1 MGNSQKTE
9 TSEEFKRLE
18 LETEIRRDFTEQV
31 HEALSIYLKAMGK
44 RKESVADKSKKLP
57 LEIMAESMIHFGTM
71 LHEDSLY
78 GKALVKFGESHE
90 KIANYQVEYI
100 AGVKDSYVSNLESI
114 VTGMKEYA
122 AHKAKLERRR
132 LDFDAKLNKVHKSR
146 KEKPELE
153 EETRVA
159 QAKYEESLTDTTA
172 KMIELNSN
180 EDEQLEDLLRFMDA
194 EAEYHRKSLDTITS
208 LQRALAEYVLLDRAK
223 SREFRETTLSVAAC
237 RPSSE
242 QVWKTYR
249 RGTEVSTALVC
260 KRNSNSNGQRAL
272 IHLSVRKGEVV
283 NVICEIDDGW
293 WEGEILG
300 AGRIGM
306 FPSNYVE
313 AVSAEPPPFPVRAD
327 LSITGPD
334 LTAEPEYHD
343 DYHDTNGTSQHPND
357 YDAQDEEEHIPARP
371 HSDIN
376 FSPTSI
382 SQQRPQDRPFSHISR
397 MSFVPT
403 NAPIPATQQLGD
415 PFSVRRPSSNYVGAG
430 GGGGGGGPGSAPPA
444 AIPASPASRKS
455 SVAAAVAAAPTAVTG
470 VFAVPTRRAK
480 SFYLS
485 DAMLPIARY
494 TAGSRLPRLFASA
507 IPSATS
513 SPFAASSARQRPLS
527 TRTVSYPQVKALVA
541 SKNAYTLLD
550 VRNPSETSLG
560 VIPTA
565 VVVPLGEIATAFALP
580 AAEFKAQYGFDKPTP
595 RSEREGDDGQIVVY
609 CRSGRRSAAA
619 IEELGRLGYK
629 NTVNYE
635 GSWLDWTAREQE
647 SK

>member
-1 MGNSQKTE
+1 MASIGKKLGQFRQWTALLKGEKMGNSQKTE

-18 LETEIRRDFTEQV
+18 LETEIRREFTEQV

-44 RKESVADKSKKLP
+44 RKEAVTDKSRKLP

-100 AGVKDSYVSNLESI
+100 AGVKDSYVSNLEGI
-114 VTGMKEYA
+114 VAGMKEYA
-122 AHKAKLERRR
+122 NHKAKLERRR

-194 EAEYHRKSLDTITS
+194 EAEYHRKSLETITT
-208 LQRALAEYVLLDRAK
+208 LQRALAEIPRNHTI
-223 SREFRETTLSVAAC
+223 RRRMPSV
-237 RPSSE
+237 
-242 QVWKTYR
+242 V
-249 RGTEVSTALVC
+249 
-260 KRNSNSNGQRAL
+260 RNSMENVPSRNGSIDSISLQAQQQQQQRPTGVDPPMMPASSML
-272 IHLSVRKGEVV
+272 NPSYASKARHVKVVFDFDAEGPEELTLRKGETV

-300 AGRIGM
+300 TGRIGM

-313 AVSAEPPPFPVRAD
+313 PASAEPPPFPARAD
-327 LSITGPD
+327 LAVVAPD
-334 LTAEPEYHD
+334 LTAEPEYHP
-343 DYHDTNGTSQHPND
+343 DYHDDHGANGANAPH
-357 YDAQDEEEHIPARP
+357 DEDEHIPARP

-403 NAPIPATQQLGD
+403 NAPIPATQLGE
-415 PFSVRRPSSNYVGAG
+415 RRPSSNYIG
-430 GGGGGGGPGSAPPA
+430 GGGGGGAPA
-444 AIPASPASRKS
+444 TPASPASRKTS
-455 SVAAAVAAAPTAVTG
+455 GATVAAAPPA
-470 VFAVPTRRAK
+470 
-480 SFYLS
+480 
-485 DAMLPIARY
+485 
-494 TAGSRLPRLFASA
+494 ASVC
-507 IPSATS
+507 STCGCVE
-513 SPFAASSARQRPLS
+513 FAA
-527 TRTVSYPQVKALVA
+527 
-541 SKNAYTLLD
+541 NA
-550 VRNPSETSLG
+550 
-560 VIPTA
+560 
-565 VVVPLGEIATAFALP
+565 F
-580 AAEFKAQYGFDKPTP
+580 
-595 RSEREGDDGQIVVY
+595 
-609 CRSGRRSAAA
+609 RRDQCSNCFH
-619 IEELGRLGYK
+619 K
-629 NTVNYE
+629 H
-635 GSWLDWTAREQE
+635 
-647 SK
+647 